1 MIIFE
6 EELKKFHKSL
16 EMGDAES
23 DIYEKQDE
31 GDVVEVLLDLAQN
44 SDSAAT
50 GGEDVYNE

>member
-31 GDVVEVLLDLAQN
+31 DDVVEVLLNLAQN

-50 GGEDVYNE
+50 GEGDVYNE